1 VIRPGPA
8 EVAPCRSRALAA
20 WLAVIGGVLGA
31 HRFYLHGRRD
41 RVGWLAWPPTVA
53 GLVGLWRLR
62 TVGAD
67 DGLALLLLPLL
78 GLSIAA
84 AMAAAIVIA
93 LTSDEQWATRFG
105 GPVRPSGWIPV
116 LAAIVALLLGA
127 TALLSALAISFQRFF
142 EWQLGPADVASAT
155 VRGDD
160 AHWSQVS
167 NHSPM

>member
-127 TALLSALAISFQRFF
+127 PPSWVDAWRYTARPGRGRASWRRSRRRRKPPVGLLALL
-142 EWQLGPADVASAT
+142 
-155 VRGDD
+155 
-160 AHWSQVS
+160 
-167 NHSPM
+167 